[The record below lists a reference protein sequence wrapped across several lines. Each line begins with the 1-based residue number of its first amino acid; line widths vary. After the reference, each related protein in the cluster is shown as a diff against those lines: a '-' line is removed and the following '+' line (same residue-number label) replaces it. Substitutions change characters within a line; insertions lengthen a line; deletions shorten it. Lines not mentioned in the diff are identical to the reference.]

1 MQPARLLVPPRLT
14 SELRELIRSVGERR
28 DYETGQVVALEG
40 GPCPGLFLVERGLC
54 KIFKTSAEGR
64 EQVLLL
70 AQPGD
75 TFADAPAFTEQPMP
89 ASVVAAEPT
98 VLYLL
103 SCQALDRLVE
113 SDPRLARAIIRHL
126 AHKLQHVVQLVEDL
140 SFRHVQARVVKVLLQ
155 SRMPQRGIGAG
166 TGRRPLTQRE
176 IAELAGT
183 AREVVTRALGAL
195 EERGLVRVGRGG
207 VEVLDEEHLKALL

>member
-1 MQPARLLVPPRLT
+1 MQPERLPFSPGLT
-14 SELRELIRSVGERR
+14 SELRELMMSVGERCQY
-28 DYETGQVVALEG
+28 DAGQVIAMEG
-40 GPCPGLFLVERGLC
+40 GPCPGLFLVDEGLC

-70 AQPGD
+70 VRPGD

-89 ASVVAAEPT
+89 AGVIAVEPST
-98 VLYLL
+98 LYLL
-103 SCQALDRLVE
+103 SCQTLDQLIQ
-113 SDPRLARAIIRHL
+113 SDPRLARAVIRHL

-140 SFRHVQARVVKVLLQ
+140 SFRHVQARVAKVLLQ

-195 EERGLVRVGRGG
+195 EERGLIRVSRGG